1 VLQALKELGID
12 FGGQHSKG
20 LAEVPIQ
27 DVDLVV
33 SFGDAHKKC
42 DNLPPRAKVESWP
55 VPKDLEPNKGVTPEL
70 PVICDEGE
78 KIQRRVFALLLD
90 HWRNNA

>member
-1 VLQALKELGID
+1 MNALGINMA
-12 FGGQHSKG
+12 GQHSKG
-20 LAEVPIQ
+20 LADVPIQ

-42 DNLPPRAKVESWP
+42 GDLPPRAKVETWP
-55 VPKDLEPNKGVTPEL
+55 VPKDLEPNKGTTPDL
-70 PVICDEGE
+70 PIVCDEGE
-78 KIQRRVFALLLD
+78 KIERRVFALLLD